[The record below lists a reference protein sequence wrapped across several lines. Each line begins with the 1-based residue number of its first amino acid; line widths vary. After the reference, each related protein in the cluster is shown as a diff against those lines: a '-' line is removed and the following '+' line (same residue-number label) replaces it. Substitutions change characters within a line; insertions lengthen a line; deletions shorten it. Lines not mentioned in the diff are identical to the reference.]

1 MRRRVLNI
9 TVYTVFFIIMLLIFG
24 YLGSVFSELNAMD
37 LYHCSAKEVG
47 AAYVVPSEDET
58 FADPPEIEIA
68 RMTKGY
74 ITKSMADS
82 GILND
87 VKVDYGKKCIICRII
102 ADGTTQAIQDGNDE
116 KWKDIC
122 DLACDCSKEWTEGIR
137 AGGLSGWDFSI
148 VILNDY
154 YLKNALA
161 IITDGEIV
169 YNCRID
175 SESISA

>member
-1 MRRRVLNI
+1 MNRRLLNI
-9 TVYTVFFIIMLLIFG
+9 SVYTIFFLIMLSIFG
-24 YLGSVFSELNAMD
+24 YLGSVFSELNSMD
-37 LYHCSAKEVG
+37 LYHCSSTEVG
-47 AAYVVPSEDET
+47 KEFAAPSEEEML
-58 FADPPEIEIA
+58 ADPQEAEVA

-122 DLACDCSKEWTEGIR
+122 NLACDCSKEWTEGIR

-154 YLKNALA
+154 YPKNALA

-175 SESISA
+175 PESISA

>member
-9 TVYTVFFIIMLLIFG
+9 TGYTVFFIIMLLIFG

-154 YLKNALA
+154 YPKNALA